1 MYRFRFLVVALVAL
15 FVALSALAA
24 LAQPTIPDPTQEQVD
39 SARGFAA
46 WREKVVFNQALFG
59 LANVPK
65 NCTRGLLD
73 ESKPPSRFNYVVTC
87 DGPITWCDAPG
98 VDCDAAAP

>member
-1 MYRFRFLVVALVAL
+1 MHRFRFLIVAMVGL
-15 FVALSALAA
+15 FLAVGALSALA
-24 LAQPTIPDPTQEQVD
+24 QPQIPDPTQEQID

-46 WREKVVFNQALFG
+46 WREKVVFHQALFG

-65 NCTRGLLD
+65 NCTRGLVD
-73 ESKPPSRFNYVVTC
+73 ESKPASRFNYVIVC

-98 VDCDAAAP
+98 VDCEDDTP